1 MSASSSRS
9 KAPTT
14 LIGERTDD
22 MKKGTMQ
29 LVQTARSI
37 WEYQNS
43 LRKQQQM
50 KNVFAKNPLR
60 GASSSGEKAGA
71 IDDIT
76 ALVIVLNPRI
86 DKSQLQIV

>member
-1 MSASSSRS
+1 
-9 KAPTT
+9 
-14 LIGERTDD
+14 

-29 LVQTARSI
+29 IVQAARSI
-37 WEYQNS
+37 WEHQNA

-60 GASSSGEKAGA
+60 GASQPEKTGA

-76 ALVIVLNPRI
+76 ALIIVLNSKI
-86 DKSQLQIV
+86 DKSALQII

>member
-1 MSASSSRS
+1 
-9 KAPTT
+9 
-14 LIGERTDD
+14 

-50 KNVFAKNPLR
+50 KNVFAKSPLR
-60 GASSSGEKAGA
+60 GASSGSGDKAGA

-76 ALVIVLNPRI
+76 AVVIVLNPRI
-86 DKSQLQIV
+86 DKNQLQIV